1 MKIMNKYLEEAK
13 SIRASINDLAKDASD
28 EKLLNNKAAFPFW
41 NDNNVKYDI
50 GENLQYK
57 DKLYQVIQTHNSQAT
72 WAPDIVPALFKEISL
87 EEWPDWKQP
96 TGAHDAYA
104 KGDKCSHNGKHWV
117 SNIDSNVWEPG
128 VTGWDEVE

>member
-1 MKIMNKYLEEAK
+1 MNKYLEEAK

-57 DKLYQVIQTHNSQAT
+57 DKLYKVIQAHNSQAT

-87 EEWPDWKQP
+87 EEWPDWTQP

-104 KGDKCSHNGKHWV
+104 KGDKCSHNEKHWV

-128 VTGWDEVE
+128 VTGWDEIE

>member
-1 MKIMNKYLEEAK
+1 MNKYLEEAK

-41 NDNNVKYDI
+41 NDNNVKYNI
-50 GENLQYK
+50 GENIQYK
-57 DKLYQVIQTHNSQAT
+57 DKLYQVIQTHNSQVT

-104 KGDKCSHNGKHWV
+104 KGDKCSHNEKHWV
-117 SNIDSNVWEPG
+117 SNTDGNVWEPG
-128 VTGWDEVE
+128 VAGWDEVE